1 MTDAEQREENV
12 YFIAGIKYF
21 GRIMVRIAQAQTPQY
36 KCSIRWGN
44 TVPNILDTVVAPPT
58 GLAVAYDKLVAF
70 IRFNRPM
77 IGVEVIFGT
86 NIVPESGKLIPGNLP
101 VAAYPATQPTDNI
114 PDPYKP
120 PVYCWPCTDKIYIA

>member
-21 GRIMVRIAQAQTPQY
+21 GRNMVRIAQAQSPQY
-36 KCSIRWGN
+36 KCSVRWGP
-44 TVPNILDTVVAPPT
+44 TVPNVLSTIASPPA
-58 GLAVAYDKLVAF
+58 GLAAAYDKLVAF

-77 IGVEVIFGT
+77 LGVEVLFDASM
-86 NIVPESGKLIPGNLP
+86 VVDPAKLIPANLP
-101 VAAYPATQPTDNI
+101 VAAYPATQPSDNV

-120 PVYCWPCTDKIYIA
+120 PIYCWPCTDKIYIA